1 MPPQISSFNAA
12 FKCLVQCSVASVVR
26 SPTGC
31 LERQICCS
39 KMLRLSYC
47 QRICPLIQHSAF
59 KASPSCT
66 NYLSIVLRSSEF
78 PRVGSSGCFSS
89 KSSFPL
95 RIQRLTEFH
104 EKKRRKMFNKILG
117 QVFPRGSAV
126 KNPPANAGNTG
137 WFPGLGRSHM
147 LGSSSAWETQGL
159 SPHAATTGPRV
170 PRARAL
176 Q

>member
-1 MPPQISSFNAA
+1 MLGTVLCCFCRQITHWLFGKTDLLQQTVRFELLPEDLLSFN
-12 FKCLVQCSVASVVR
+12 VA
-26 SPTGC
+26 
-31 LERQICCS
+31 
-39 KMLRLSYC
+39 
-47 QRICPLIQHSAF
+47 SAF

-89 KSSFPL
+89 KSSFPS
-95 RIQRLTEFH
+95 RIQGLTEFH

-126 KNPPANAGNTG
+126 KDPPANAGDMG
-137 WFPGLGRSHM
+137 WFPGLGRSHT
-147 LGSSSAWETQGL
+147 LGGSSAWEPQGL
-159 SPHAATTGPRV
+159 SPHAANTGPRA
-170 PRARAL
+170 PGARVL